1 MKTLKQVLE
10 LYTPDT
16 KDGKAFVQKHVI
28 VKTSDGNGN
37 GDDVFNAAKVKKV
50 ERKKERHG
58 YDGKDSNTDKM
69 GDDEK
74 VYEAVKMFADF
85 INEGSKE
92 DVEMSADY
100 KEVIEP
106 DGSVRKVR
114 AKKAVLTK
122 EMNTSMAYAI
132 GTKSAM
138 KSTGDKPPLEKS
150 TITKAHKI
158 AKSILKKED
167 YNAEDFKSFIKEHA
181 EQMTDEEL
189 DLIEQ
194 IYTDLDEEEAQ
205 TFVSVV
211 EAGELDSF
219 LEELNKALEE

>member
-1 MKTLKQVLE
+1 MKTLKQILE
-10 LYTPDT
+10 VYGPDT
-16 KDGKAFVQKHVI
+16 KDGKAFVQKHAI
-28 VKTSDGNGN
+28 VKTTDANKN
-37 GDDVFNAAKVKKV
+37 GDDVFQATNVKKAD
-50 ERKKERHG
+50 RKKERHG
-58 YDGKDSNTDKM
+58 YEPGE
-69 GDDEK
+69 DEK
-74 VYEAVKMFADF
+74 VYEAVMMFADF
-85 INEGSKE
+85 IQEGEKADEIVS
-92 DVEMSADY
+92 SDY
-100 KEVIEP
+100 KEIVLPNGKTMKIP
-106 DGSVRKVR
+106 AKR
-114 AKKAVLTK
+114 AEMKKEDTEIT
-122 EMNTSMAYAI
+122 EMEKSMAYAI

-138 KSTGDKPPLEKS
+138 KTTGDKPPLEKS

-167 YNAEDFKSFIKEHA
+167 YNAEDFKSFIKEHT

-194 IYTDLDEEEAQ
+194 IYNDLDEEEAQ

>member
-1 MKTLKQVLE
+1 MKTLKQILE
-10 LYTPDT
+10 VYGPDT
-16 KDGKAFVQKHVI
+16 KDGKAFVQKHAV
-28 VKTSDGNGN
+28 VKTTDANKN
-37 GDDVFNAAKVKKV
+37 GDDVFQATNVKKV

-58 YDGKDSNTDKM
+58 HEPVG
-69 GDDEK
+69 DEK
-74 VYEAVKMFADF
+74 VYEDLQMFADF
-85 INEGSKE
+85 INEGSKQ
-92 DVEMSADY
+92 DVVTSADY

-138 KSTGDKPPLEKS
+138 KTTGDTPPLEKS
-150 TITKAHKI
+150 TIVKGHKI

-167 YNAEDFKSFIKEHA
+167 FNVDDFKSFIKEHT

-194 IYTDLDEEEAQ
+194 IYNDLDEDEAQ

>member
-1 MKTLKQVLE
+1 MKTLKQILE
-10 LYTPDT
+10 VYSPET
-16 KDGKAFVQKHVI
+16 KDGKAFVHKHVI
-28 VKTSDGNGN
+28 VKTTDANGN
-37 GDDVFNAAKVKKV
+37 GDDVFQAAKIKKAD
-50 ERKKERHG
+50 RKKERHG
-58 YDGKDSNTDKM
+58 YEPGE
-69 GDDEK
+69 DEK

-85 INEGSKE
+85 IQEGEKADQE
-92 DVEMSADY
+92 VSADY
-100 KEVIEP
+100 KEIVLSNGKVMKIPAKRAE
-106 DGSVRKVR
+106 VRKEE
-114 AKKAVLTK
+114 TEIS
-122 EMNTSMAYAI
+122 EMEKSMAYAI

-138 KSTGDKPPLEKS
+138 KSTGDTPPLEKS

-167 YNAEDFKSFIKEHA
+167 YNAEDFKSFIKEHT

-194 IYTDLDEEEAQ
+194 IYNDLDEEEAQ

>member
-1 MKTLKQVLE
+1 MKTLKQILE
-10 LYTPDT
+10 VYGPET
-16 KDGKAFVQKHVI
+16 KDGKAFVQKHAI
-28 VKTSDGNGN
+28 VKTTDANGN
-37 GDDVFNAAKVKKV
+37 GDDVFQAAKIKKA

-58 YDGKDSNTDKM
+58 YEP

-74 VYEAVKMFADF
+74 VHEAVMMFADF

-92 DVEMSADY
+92 DVEVSADY

-114 AKKAVLTK
+114 AKKMVMTK
-122 EMNTSMAYAI
+122 EM
-132 GTKSAM
+132 
-138 KSTGDKPPLEKS
+138 
-150 TITKAHKI
+150 TI
-158 AKSILKKED
+158 SD
-167 YNAEDFKSFIKEHA
+167 DFKSFIKEHT

-194 IYTDLDEEEAQ
+194 IYNDLDEEEAQ

>member
-1 MKTLKQVLE
+1 MKTLKQILE
-10 LYTPDT
+10 VYGPET
-16 KDGKAFVQKHVI
+16 KDGKAFVQKHAI
-28 VKTSDGNGN
+28 VKTTDANGN
-37 GDDVFNAAKVKKV
+37 GDDVFQAAKIKKA

-58 YDGKDSNTDKM
+58 YEP

-74 VYEAVKMFADF
+74 VHEAVMMFADF

-92 DVEMSADY
+92 DVEDSADY

-114 AKKAVLTK
+114 AKKMVMTK

-138 KSTGDKPPLEKS
+138 KTTGDTPPLEKS
-150 TITKAHKI
+150 TIVKGHKI

-167 YNAEDFKSFIKEHA
+167 FNADDFKSFIKEHT

-194 IYTDLDEEEAQ
+194 IYNDLDEEEAQ

>member
-1 MKTLKQVLE
+1 MKTLKQILE

-16 KDGKAFVQKHVI
+16 KDGKAFVQKHAV
-28 VKTSDGNGN
+28 VKTTDANKN
-37 GDDVFNAAKVKKV
+37 GDDVFQATNVKKAD
-50 ERKKERHG
+50 RKKELHG
-58 YDGKDSNTDKM
+58 HEPGE
-69 GDDEK
+69 DEK
-74 VYEAVKMFADF
+74 VYEDLQMFADF

-92 DVEMSADY
+92 DVQTSADY

-114 AKKAVLTK
+114 AKKTVLTK

-138 KSTGDKPPLEKS
+138 KTTGDKPPLEKS
-150 TITKAHKI
+150 TIVKGHKI

-167 YNAEDFKSFIKEHA
+167 FNADDFKSFIKEHT

-194 IYTDLDEEEAQ
+194 IYNDLDEEEAQ

>member
-1 MKTLKQVLE
+1 MKTLKQILE

-16 KDGKAFVQKHVI
+16 KDGKAFVQKHAV
-28 VKTSDGNGN
+28 VKTTDANKN
-37 GDDVFNAAKVKKV
+37 GDDVFQATNVKKV
-50 ERKKERHG
+50 DRKKERHG
-58 YDGKDSNTDKM
+58 HEPGE
-69 GDDEK
+69 DDK
-74 VYEAVKMFADF
+74 VYEDLQMFADF

-92 DVEMSADY
+92 DVVSSADY

-106 DGSVRKVR
+106 DGTERKVR
-114 AKKAVLTK
+114 AKKTVLTK

-138 KSTGDKPPLEKS
+138 KTAGDKPPLEKS
-150 TITKAHKI
+150 TVTKAHKI

-167 YNAEDFKSFIKEHA
+167 YNAEDFKSFIKEHT

-194 IYTDLDEEEAQ
+194 IYNDLDEDEAQ

>member
-1 MKTLKQVLE
+1 MKTLKQILE

-16 KDGKAFVQKHVI
+16 KDGKAFVQKHAV
-28 VKTSDGNGN
+28 VKTTDANKN
-37 GDDVFNAAKVKKV
+37 GDDVFQATNIKKV

-58 YDGKDSNTDKM
+58 YEPTEDK
-69 GDDEK
+69 K
-74 VYEAVKMFADF
+74 VYEDLQMFADF

-92 DVEMSADY
+92 DVQTSADY

-106 DGSVRKVR
+106 DGSMRKVK
-114 AKKAVLTK
+114 AKKTVLTK

-138 KSTGDKPPLEKS
+138 KTTGDEPPLEKS

-167 YNAEDFKSFIKEHA
+167 YNAEDFKSFIKEHT

-194 IYTDLDEEEAQ
+194 IYNDLDEEEAQ

>member
-16 KDGKAFVQKHVI
+16 KDGKAFVQKHAV
-28 VKTSDGNGN
+28 VKTTDANKN
-37 GDDVFNAAKVKKV
+37 GDDVFQATNVKKV
-50 ERKKERHG
+50 DRKKERHG
-58 YDGKDSNTDKM
+58 HEVGE
-69 GDDEK
+69 DEK
-74 VYEAVKMFADF
+74 VYEAVNMFAG
-85 INEGSKE
+85 IIVEGEKADQE
-92 DVEMSADY
+92 VSADY
-100 KEVIEP
+100 KEIVLSNGKTMKIP
-106 DGSVRKVR
+106 AKR
-114 AKKAVLTK
+114 AEIKKEETEIA
-122 EMNTSMAYAI
+122 EMDKSMAYAI

-167 YNAEDFKSFIKEHA
+167 YNADDFKSFIKEHE
-181 EQMTDEEL
+181 EQMTDEEI

-194 IYTDLDEEEAQ
+194 IYKDLDEEEAQ

>member
-1 MKTLKQVLE
+1 MKTLKQILE
-10 LYTPDT
+10 VYGPDT
-16 KDGKAFVQKHVI
+16 KDGKAFVQKHVV
-28 VKTSDGNGN
+28 VKTTDANGN
-37 GDDVFNAAKVKKV
+37 GDDVFQATKVKKAD
-50 ERKKERHG
+50 RKKERHG
-58 YDGKDSNTDKM
+58 YEPGE
-69 GDDEK
+69 DDK
-74 VYEAVKMFADF
+74 VYEDLQMFADF

-92 DVEMSADY
+92 DVVSSSDY

-114 AKKAVLTK
+114 AKKIVLTK
-122 EMNTSMAYAI
+122 EM
-132 GTKSAM
+132 
-138 KSTGDKPPLEKS
+138 
-150 TITKAHKI
+150 TI
-158 AKSILKKED
+158 S
-167 YNAEDFKSFIKEHA
+167 NDFKSFIKEHT

-194 IYTDLDEEEAQ
+194 IYNDLDEEEAQ

>member
-1 MKTLKQVLE
+1 
-10 LYTPDT
+10 
-16 KDGKAFVQKHVI
+16 
-28 VKTSDGNGN
+28 
-37 GDDVFNAAKVKKV
+37 VFQATNVKKV

-58 YDGKDSNTDKM
+58 YDPVE
-69 GDDEK
+69 DEK
-74 VYEAVKMFADF
+74 VYEEVSMFADF

-92 DVEMSADY
+92 DVVSSTDY

-138 KSTGDKPPLEKS
+138 KTTGDKPPLKKS
-150 TITKAHKI
+150 TIVKGHEI

-167 YNAEDFKSFIKEHA
+167 YNAEDFKSFIKEHT

-194 IYTDLDEEEAQ
+194 IYNDLDEDEAQ

>member
-10 LYTPDT
+10 VYGPET
-16 KDGKAFVQKHVI
+16 KDGKAFVQKHAI
-28 VKTSDGNGN
+28 VKTTDANGN
-37 GDDVFNAAKVKKV
+37 GDDVFQATNVKKAD
-50 ERKKERHG
+50 RKKERHG
-58 YDGKDSNTDKM
+58 HEPGE
-69 GDDEK
+69 DEK
-74 VYEAVKMFADF
+74 VYEDVKMFADF
-85 INEGSKE
+85 IREGEKADQE
-92 DVEMSADY
+92 VSADY
-100 KEVIEP
+100 KEVVLAN
-106 DGSVRKVR
+106 GKVMKVPAKR
-114 AKKAVLTK
+114 AEIKKEETEIS
-122 EMNTSMAYAI
+122 EMEKSMAYAI

-138 KSTGDKPPLEKS
+138 KSAGDKPPLEKS

-167 YNAEDFKSFIKEHA
+167 YNSIDFKSFIKEHE
-181 EQMTDEEL
+181 EQMTDEEI

-194 IYTDLDEEEAQ
+194 IFTDLDEEEAQ

>member
-1 MKTLKQVLE
+1 MKTLKQILE

-16 KDGKAFVQKHVI
+16 KDGKAFVQKHAV
-28 VKTSDGNGN
+28 VKTTDANGN
-37 GDDVFNAAKVKKV
+37 GDDVFQATNVKKAD
-50 ERKKERHG
+50 RKKERHG
-58 YDGKDSNTDKM
+58 HEPVE
-69 GDDEK
+69 DEK
-74 VYEAVKMFADF
+74 VYEAVRMFADV
-85 INEGSKE
+85 IQEGQKADQE
-92 DVEMSADY
+92 VSADY
-100 KEVIEP
+100 KEIVLSN
-106 DGSVRKVR
+106 GKVMKVPAKR
-114 AKKAVLTK
+114 AEVKKEETEIT
-122 EMNTSMAYAI
+122 EMEKSMAYAI

-167 YNAEDFKSFIKEHA
+167 YNSNDFKSFIKEHE
-181 EQMTDEEL
+181 EQMTDEEI

-194 IYTDLDEEEAQ
+194 IFTDLDEEEAQ

-219 LEELNKALEE
+219 LEELSKALEE

>member
-1 MKTLKQVLE
+1 MKTLKQILE
-10 LYTPDT
+10 VYGPET
-16 KDGKAFVQKHVI
+16 KDGKAFVQKHAV
-28 VKTSDGNGN
+28 VKTTDANKN
-37 GDDVFNAAKVKKV
+37 GDDVFQATNVKKV

-58 YDGKDSNTDKM
+58 YEPTE
-69 GDDEK
+69 DEK
-74 VYEAVKMFADF
+74 VYEDLQMFADF

-92 DVEMSADY
+92 DVQTSADY

-114 AKKAVLTK
+114 AKKMVMTK

-138 KSTGDKPPLEKS
+138 KTTGDTPPLEKS
-150 TITKAHKI
+150 TIVKGHKI
-158 AKSILKKED
+158 AKSILKKENFNPD
-167 YNAEDFKSFIKEHA
+167 HFKSFIMEHT

-194 IYTDLDEEEAQ
+194 IYNDLDEEEAQ

>member
-1 MKTLKQVLE
+1 MKTLKQILE
-10 LYTPDT
+10 VYGPET
-16 KDGKAFVQKHVI
+16 KDGKAFVQKHAI
-28 VKTSDGNGN
+28 VKTTDANKN
-37 GDDVFNAAKVKKV
+37 GDDVFQATNIKKID
-50 ERKKERHG
+50 RKKERHG
-58 YDGKDSNTDKM
+58 HEPIGYGPGEDV
-69 GDDEK
+69 K
-74 VYEAVKMFADF
+74 VYEDVKMFADF

-92 DVEMSADY
+92 DVEDSADY

-114 AKKAVLTK
+114 AKKMVMTK

-138 KSTGDKPPLEKS
+138 KTTGDTPPLEKS
-150 TITKAHKI
+150 TIVKGHKI

-167 YNAEDFKSFIKEHA
+167 FNADDFKSFIKEHT

-194 IYTDLDEEEAQ
+194 IYNDLDEDEAQ

>member
-10 LYTPDT
+10 VYGPET
-16 KDGKAFVQKHVI
+16 KDGKAFVQKHAI
-28 VKTSDGNGN
+28 VKTTDANGN
-37 GDDVFNAAKVKKV
+37 GDDVFQATNVKKAD
-50 ERKKERHG
+50 RKKERHG
-58 YDGKDSNTDKM
+58 HEPGE
-69 GDDEK
+69 DEK
-74 VYEAVKMFADF
+74 VYEDVKMFADF
-85 INEGSKE
+85 IREGEKADQE
-92 DVEMSADY
+92 VSADY
-100 KEVIEP
+100 KEVVLANGKVMKVPAKRSEI
-106 DGSVRKVR
+106 RKEE
-114 AKKAVLTK
+114 TEIT
-122 EMNTSMAYAI
+122 EMEKSMAYAI

-167 YNAEDFKSFIKEHA
+167 YNAEDFKSFIKEHT

-189 DLIEQ
+189 DLIEH
-194 IYTDLDEEEAQ
+194 IYNDLDEEEAQ

>member
-10 LYTPDT
+10 VYGPET
-16 KDGKAFVQKHVI
+16 KDGKAFVQKHAI
-28 VKTSDGNGN
+28 VKTADANGN
-37 GDDVFNAAKVKKV
+37 GDDVFQATNVKKAD
-50 ERKKERHG
+50 RKKDRHG
-58 YDGKDSNTDKM
+58 HEPKE
-69 GDDEK
+69 DEK
-74 VYEAVKMFADF
+74 VYEDVKMFADF
-85 INEGSKE
+85 IQEGE
-92 DVEMSADY
+92 RADQEVSADY
-100 KEVIEP
+100 REIILANGKVMKLPAKRAEIRKEETEI
-106 DGSVRKVR
+106 
-114 AKKAVLTK
+114 T
-122 EMNTSMAYAI
+122 EMEKSMAYAI

-167 YNAEDFKSFIKEHA
+167 YNSIDFKSFIKEHQ
-181 EQMTDEEL
+181 EQMTDEEI

-194 IYTDLDEEEAQ
+194 IFTDLDEEEAQ

>member
-1 MKTLKQVLE
+1 MKTLKQILE
-10 LYTPDT
+10 VYAPDT
-16 KDGKAFVQKHVI
+16 KDGKAFVQKHAI
-28 VKTSDGNGN
+28 VKTTDANGN
-37 GDDVFNAAKVKKV
+37 GDDVFQAAKVKKTD
-50 ERKKERHG
+50 RKNERHG
-58 YDGKDSNTDKM
+58 HEPGE
-69 GDDEK
+69 DEK

-85 INEGSKE
+85 IQEGEKADQE
-92 DVEMSADY
+92 VSADF
-100 KEVIEP
+100 KEIVLSNGKVMKIPAKRAE
-106 DGSVRKVR
+106 VRKEE
-114 AKKAVLTK
+114 TEIS
-122 EMNTSMAYAI
+122 EMEKSMAYAI

-150 TITKAHKI
+150 TITKSHKI

-167 YNAEDFKSFIKEHA
+167 FNAEDFKSFIKEHT

-194 IYTDLDEEEAQ
+194 IYNDLDEEEAQ